1 MTLEILYHDKTE
13 MILRENNMC
22 ITIVL
27 NLEHFFNLTRSD
39 LVVGCVW
46 YRSQS
51 RTTDITQGGKLHKIL
66 IEILSPVRLSVG

>member
-13 MILRENNMC
+13 MILRENDLR
-22 ITIVL
+22 ITIIL

-51 RTTDITQGGKLHKIL
+51 RAVDITQGGKLHKIL
-66 IEILSPVRLSVG
+66 IEILSPVCLSVG

>member
-39 LVVGCVW
+39 LVIGCVW
-46 YRSQS
+46 YHSKSQ
-51 RTTDITQGGKLHKIL
+51 TTDITQGGKLHRIL
-66 IEILSPVRLSVG
+66 VEVLAPVHLSVE